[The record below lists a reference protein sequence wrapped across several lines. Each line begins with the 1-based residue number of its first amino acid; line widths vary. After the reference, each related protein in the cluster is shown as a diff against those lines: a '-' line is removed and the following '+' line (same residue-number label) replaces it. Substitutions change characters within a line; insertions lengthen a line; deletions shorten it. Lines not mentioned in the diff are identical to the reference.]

1 MLSAKDVSVMRG
13 NRRVLHGASLD
24 LAPGYRV
31 ALTGRS
37 GCGKTT
43 FLRVL
48 CGLLQ
53 PDSGRVTLD
62 GRDLFSD
69 GTSTSRHEFR
79 PWPAVTLVFQE
90 LALLPTLNARDNCTL
105 GLDSGASSDYMH
117 DLARSLE
124 VEHCLH
130 RRVHELSQGERQRI
144 AIIRGLVR
152 LPRYVLLDEPT
163 SALDLE
169 SSLLLAETL
178 CKVAKEQGTAIL
190 VVTHDLT
197 FAKACAMR
205 ILSLTTG
212 TISAEV
218 PSPHAEREAGL
229 G

>member
-1 MLSAKDVSVMRG
+1 
-13 NRRVLHGASLD
+13 
-24 LAPGYRV
+24 
-31 ALTGRS
+31 
-37 GCGKTT
+37 
-43 FLRVL
+43 
-48 CGLLQ
+48 
-53 PDSGRVTLD
+53 
-62 GRDLFSD
+62 
-69 GTSTSRHEFR
+69 
-79 PWPAVTLVFQE
+79 
-90 LALLPTLNARDNCTL
+90 
-105 GLDSGASSDYMH
+105 MH